1 MKEFLQPIRAEL
13 AIILKKRGNDMFLKI
28 EKAHVFAPED
38 LGIKDVLICNDRII
52 QIADQIDFTWDSS
65 EFKVLDGHGKILVPG
80 FIDQHVHIIG
90 GGGEDGFASLI
101 REVQMTDC
109 VKYGVTSVVG
119 LLGTDANAKSV
130 AALVAKAKALREQ
143 GMSAWCLTGSYAYPS
158 VNLTGSVAH
167 DVAFIDEVIGVKIA
181 ISDHRSSNVSKEE
194 LARLATQVRTAGL
207 LAKKAGIV
215 HMHTGRGKKGYK
227 DVLAIVDETDIPIT
241 TFRPTHVANAYEDA
255 ITFAN
260 KGGYIDF
267 TSGNETAKT
276 AHLMKDAMSRA
287 PLDRITLSSDSNGSF
302 PKWNDRLEIVGMG
315 IGKMETLYDTVRHL
329 IVHEHVSVSD
339 AISPITKTVAT
350 GLLLYP
356 RKGSVACGSDAD
368 LVLLNETDYSI
379 DSVIALGKVMMENK
393 VLKAKNYYDYD

>member
-1 MKEFLQPIRAEL
+1 
-13 AIILKKRGNDMFLKI
+13 
-28 EKAHVFAPED
+28 
-38 LGIKDVLICNDRII
+38 
-52 QIADQIDFTWDSS
+52 
-65 EFKVLDGHGKILVPG
+65 
-80 FIDQHVHIIG
+80 
-90 GGGEDGFASLI
+90 
-101 REVQMTDC
+101 
-109 VKYGVTSVVG
+109 
-119 LLGTDANAKSV
+119 
-130 AALVAKAKALREQ
+130 
-143 GMSAWCLTGSYAYPS
+143 
-158 VNLTGSVAH
+158 
-167 DVAFIDEVIGVKIA
+167 
-181 ISDHRSSNVSKEE
+181 
-194 LARLATQVRTAGL
+194 
-207 LAKKAGIV
+207 
-215 HMHTGRGKKGYK
+215 MHTGRGKKGYK

-241 TFRPTHVANAYEDA
+241 IFRPTHVANAYEDA

-393 VLKAKNYYDYD
+393 VLQAKNYYDYD